1 MRKDFADELYRL
13 MKKNKKI
20 WFLTGDLGFGILEKI
35 QDEFPKRFI
44 NCGASEQ
51 AMLGMACGL
60 AVEGKIPFVYSI
72 STFLL
77 NRPFEWI
84 RNYVNYEKI
93 PVKLVG
99 IGRDKEYDRDEF
111 SHWAVDTKS
120 ILSIFPHVVQ
130 FWPEYDYSDKRFS
143 VKEAVR
149 EMVRNRKPSFLS
161 LKRKDKYEAL

>member
-20 WFLTGDLGFGILEKI
+20 WLLTGDLGFGILEKI
-35 QDEFPKRFI
+35 RNEFPDRFI

-51 AMLGMACGL
+51 AMIGIACGL
-60 AVEGKIPFVYSI
+60 ALERKIPFVYSI

-84 RNYVNYEKI
+84 RNYVNHENI

-99 IGRDKEYDRDEF
+99 TGRDKEYDRDEF
-111 SHWAVDTKS
+111 SHWAQDTKS
-120 ILSIFPHVVQ
+120 ILNIFPNIVQ
-130 FWPEYDYSDKRFS
+130 FWPEYGNSSRKNLS
-143 VKEAVR
+143 VKDCVR
-149 EMVRNRKPSFLS
+149 EMTRNGKPSFLS
-161 LKRKDKYEAL
+161 LKRKEK